1 MSYAEA
7 AQHTSIHPDTE
18 SFAHSAAPGHQE
30 LVNLPLHITP
40 PLAGTRHLI
49 REKTALP
56 GTAIP
61 PWTVS
66 CPCPHTAH
74 ARHTCEALRY
84 TDSWSTPASRA
95 RLSPSIYQLLT
106 RMQAHHAMHDD
117 PSSCIAGYIP
127 DCPSDPPSLLPHR
140 QHTSQQAPTPCT
152 LHHEPYLVAG
162 RPLLAQGQDR
172 AASNTPVTQ
181 PA

>member
-30 LVNLPLHITP
+30 LVNLPSHSTP
-40 PLAGTRHLI
+40 PLAGTRQII
-49 REKTALP
+49 RGKTALP

-95 RLSPSIYQLLT
+95 RLSLSIYQLLT
-106 RMQAHHAMHDD
+106 RMQALIHHHALLATSLTAQVIPPRFSPTGSTR
-117 PSSCIAGYIP
+117 PSR
-127 DCPSDPPSLLPHR
+127 LLPPAPYTMNPTLWQGAR
-140 QHTSQQAPTPCT
+140 CWPRDKTGLQAIP
-152 LHHEPYLVAG
+152 
-162 RPLLAQGQDR
+162 Q
-172 AASNTPVTQ
+172 
-181 PA
+181 